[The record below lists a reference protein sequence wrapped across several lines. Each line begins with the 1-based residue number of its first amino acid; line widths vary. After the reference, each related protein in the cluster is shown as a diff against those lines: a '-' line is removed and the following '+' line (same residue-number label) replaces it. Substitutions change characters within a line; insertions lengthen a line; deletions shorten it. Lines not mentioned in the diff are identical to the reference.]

1 MESDCP
7 GISRDMIRVVL
18 RQMRDTGFLRS
29 EGRGPGARWVKINY
43 LRQYVDNRNSM
54 HTDYRYR
61 PNELYDLTVLMLFK
75 QLLHTHESYSITFAR
90 RGRSDRTN
98 VLRQE
103 LEETRLQFLQEQS
116 ITHDPEITVLPLY
129 SWQSAGLQVA
139 DYCLWALQRCYERH
153 ESRFIHALWKKVS
166 FIHDVDD
173 PNKKDGRYLSRKADP
188 PDPREIKNRWI

>member
-1 MESDCP
+1 M
-7 GISRDMIRVVL
+7 
-18 RQMRDTGFLRS
+18 S
-29 EGRGPGARWVKINY
+29 E
-43 LRQYVDNRNSM
+43 
-54 HTDYRYR
+54 YRYR
-61 PNELYDLTVLMLFK
+61 PNELYDLTVRMLFK
-75 QLLHTHESYSITFAR
+75 QHLHTHERYSITFAR

-98 VLRQE
+98 ILRQE

-153 ESRFIHALWKKVS
+153 EARFIHALWKKVS

-173 PNKKDGRYLSRKADP
+173 PNKEDGRYLSRKADP
-188 PDPREIKNRWI
+188 PRSKRNKKPMDIGFTGTEARNTRHEAEFIPSDELTVPSM